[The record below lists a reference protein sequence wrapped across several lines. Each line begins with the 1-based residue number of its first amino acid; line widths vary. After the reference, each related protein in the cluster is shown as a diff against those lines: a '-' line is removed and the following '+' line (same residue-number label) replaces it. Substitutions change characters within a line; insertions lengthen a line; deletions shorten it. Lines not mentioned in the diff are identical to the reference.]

1 MPIINLSLAE
11 EKILFYSSDEV
22 LTKYKMILLLVI
34 SILNKAI
41 ALLSFI

>member
-11 EKILFYSSDEV
+11 EKILFYSDEV

-34 SILNKAI
+34 SLLNKPI